1 MDKLIIR
8 RLFEN
13 DLQSLVKLYKQF
25 WGEESNLEKMK
36 MKFKEIKDNPNYIFL
51 CAIIDE
57 TIVGSITGIICE
69 ELYGKCKPFLIMED
83 LVVDK
88 KDRNMG
94 IGRALMIEL
103 EKISKKW
110 DCTQILFITEANR
123 KDAISF
129 YESLGYNSK
138 SHVGFKKKLK

>member
-36 MKFKEIKDNPNYIFL
+36 RKFKELKDNPNYIFL

-57 TIVGSITGIICE
+57 TMVGSIMGIICE
-69 ELYGKCKPFLIMED
+69 ELYGKCKPFLIIED

-88 KDRNMG
+88 KYRNMG

-103 EKISKKW
+103 EKISKK
-110 DCTQILFITEANR
+110 
-123 KDAISF
+123 
-129 YESLGYNSK
+129 
-138 SHVGFKKKLK
+138 